1 MSEIFIFVVVG
12 LTFGALYGL
21 AATGLTLT
29 YKISGVLNFAQGG
42 LAIVAVDAYIYLT
55 FNRGY
60 SWQTAAFVSVFV
72 VGAIVGLLFE
82 LLGRV
87 LVRGAPAL
95 RVAATVGVLLAI
107 QGGAG
112 LIGPHLVG
120 SHPHF
125 IFPPLPGDNVDIGG
139 VNVGQDQLII
149 MAVSLGAMVALFLF
163 LKFTRLGLALRAV
176 VDNPDLIDCCGRSPR
191 TLRRVAW
198 IIGCVFAGASG
209 VLLALSPTFGPDSS
223 VIGRLLVP
231 AFAASA
237 LGFFTSLPLSYIGGL
252 FIGVASSVLT
262 RYLTAGWLL
271 SLPAAVPVLVL
282 FIALLVTPTKRLT
295 ERWGAALV
303 GVRTEHTRPR
313 TLLASAVLLLVV
325 LLFVPSWSGFE
336 VNIYTTCLVYVVL
349 FLSLGMLVRTSGQV
363 SLCHL
368 GLAAIGATTFAHLSA
383 DHGLPWIL
391 AILGACVVTA
401 VVGALVALTAIRLS
415 GVFLALATLAFA
427 YILQQFFYGNDLMFG
442 SSISLAA
449 PRPSFASGDKEFYF
463 LVLGVVSLVS
473 IVAVGIDRTRLG
485 RLLRGMAD
493 APRTLESQGTTLS
506 ATKLVVFALSAFMA
520 GLAGALLA
528 SLNNVASA
536 DPFTANGSL
545 VILAVLFV
553 LPIAEPWYAVAAA
566 VAYYLLPIK
575 LDVQN
580 VGSWTSLVF
589 GAASV
594 VAVLVMVL
602 RASGAS
608 ERAARRKARAAP
620 APAPAPVPAIAAEPV
635 PLAPPPTVAV
645 PERVSEGLVLTD
657 ITVRFGGVVA
667 VDHVSLAAPVGRI
680 TGLIGPNGAGKTTL
694 FDVTSGIVRPQSGRV
709 RLEGRDISRLGS
721 AARARRGLGRT
732 FQQPAQFETMTVA
745 QTVALGREA
754 GLAGRSL
761 LTQIV
766 GHSGDRQVVAQAVDE
781 VVELTGIGGLLD
793 VPIGRLSTGERRLV
807 ELARCL
813 AGAFDVILLDEPTAG
828 LDRAESERLM
838 EVIRVSVAARAV
850 GILLVEHDMGV
861 VMDLCEHIFVIDFGR
876 LIFQGSAAEVSASPA
891 VRDAYLGTE
900 SVSEGI

>member
-1 MSEIFIFVVVG
+1 VSEIFIFVVVG

-55 FNRGY
+55 INRGY
-60 SWQTAAFVSVFV
+60 SWQSATFISVFV
-72 VGAIVGLLFE
+72 VGAAVGLLFE

-87 LVRGAPAL
+87 LVRAAPAL

-107 QGGAG
+107 QGGAS
-112 LIGPHLVG
+112 LIGPHLIG
-120 SHPHF
+120 STPHF
-125 IFPPLPGDNVDIGG
+125 VFPPLPGDTVNIGG
-139 VNVGQDQLII
+139 VNVGEDQLII
-149 MAVSLGAMVALFLF
+149 MAVSLGAMLALFLF
-163 LKFTRLGLALRAV
+163 LKFTRLGLALRAA

-209 VLLALSPTFGPDSS
+209 VLLALAPTFGPDSS
-223 VIGRLLVP
+223 LIGRMLIP

-237 LGFFTSLPLSYIGGL
+237 LGFFTSLPLSYLGGL

-271 SLPAAVPVLVL
+271 ALPASVPVLVL

-303 GVRTEHTRPR
+303 GLRSEHTRPR
-313 TLLASAVLLLVV
+313 TLLASAVVLFAL
-325 LLFVPSWSGFE
+325 LLFVPSWSGFD
-336 VNIYTTCLVYVVL
+336 VNIYTTVLVYMVL

-368 GLAAIGATTFAHLSA
+368 GLAAIGATTFAHLSL
-383 DHGLPWIL
+383 DHGAPWII
-391 AILGACVVTA
+391 AILGACMVTA
-401 VVGALVALTAIRLS
+401 IVGGLVALTAIRLS

-427 YILQQFFYGNDLMFG
+427 YILEVFFYGNDLMFG

-463 LVLGVVSLVS
+463 LVLGIVTLVS
-473 IVAVGIDRTRLG
+473 VVAVGIDRTRLG

-493 APRTLESQGTTLS
+493 SPRTLEAQGTTLS

-528 SLNNVASA
+528 SLNNVAS
-536 DPFTANGSL
+536 DGPFTANGSL

-580 VGSWTSLVF
+580 AGAWTSLVF

-594 VAVLVMVL
+594 VAVLVMVQ
-602 RASGAS
+602 RASVVGQ
-608 ERAARRKARAAP
+608 RVARRKVRATPEPVAPSFTSRPTAVDAPVARAQ
-620 APAPAPVPAIAAEPV
+620 
-635 PLAPPPTVAV
+635 TGG
-645 PERVSEGLVLTD
+645 GLLLTD

-667 VDHVSLAAPVGRI
+667 VDHVSLEAPVGRI

-694 FDVTSGIVRPQSGRV
+694 FDVTSGIVRPNSGRV
-709 RLEGRDISRLGS
+709 SLGGRDISRLGS

-732 FQQPAQFETMTVA
+732 FQQPARFESMTVA

-754 GLAGRSL
+754 GLAGRDL
-761 LTQIV
+761 RTQLFPR
-766 GHSGDRQVVAQAVDE
+766 SGDSREVAQAVAD
-781 VVELTGIGGLLD
+781 VVELTGISGLVD
-793 VPIGRLSTGERRLV
+793 VPLARLSSGERRLV

-813 AGAFDVILLDEPTAG
+813 AGAFDVIMLDEPSAG
-828 LDRAESERLM
+828 LDRAESERLI
-838 EVIRVSVAARAV
+838 EVIRAAVAVRSV

-861 VMDLCEHIFVIDFGR
+861 VMDLCEHIFVIDFGQ
-876 LIFQGSAAEVSASPA
+876 LIFQGSAKEVSASPA
-891 VRDAYLGTE
+891 VRDAYLGTAT
-900 SVSEGI
+900 VSEGI